1 MDQAPRRASLEAPVP
16 ADFSVRE
23 GRDAYLLE
31 NGFKAEDYDAPRTPA
46 SFLRITFSVPNTPAH
61 RRAIMQHDLHHVA
74 TGFGTDPAGEGEI
87 SAWEARNGLAPLD
100 GYVRSLVLL
109 GVLAG
114 LTFAPLRTLRA
125 FRAAR
130 ASRTLFRCED
140 RAYES
145 LLQMSVGELR
155 AKLGV
160 RRDGLARAR
169 RGLHSTAPR
178 ASTGAVV
185 APVA

>member
-1 MDQAPRRASLEAPVP
+1 MTDAARRVSRAAPIP
-16 ADFSVRE
+16 ADFTVRE

-46 SFLRITFSVPNTPAH
+46 SFMGLEFSVPNTPAH

-100 GYVRSLVLL
+100 AYVRSLVVL
-109 GVLAG
+109 GVLG
-114 LTFAPLRTLRA
+114 GWMFAPLRTLRA

-130 ASRTLFRCED
+130 AGATLFACED
-140 RAYES
+140 RDYEA
-145 LLQMSVGELR
+145 LLRMSVGELR

-160 RRDGLARAR
+160 PRAGLARGM

-178 ASTGAVV
+178 ASEELASS
-185 APVA
+185 